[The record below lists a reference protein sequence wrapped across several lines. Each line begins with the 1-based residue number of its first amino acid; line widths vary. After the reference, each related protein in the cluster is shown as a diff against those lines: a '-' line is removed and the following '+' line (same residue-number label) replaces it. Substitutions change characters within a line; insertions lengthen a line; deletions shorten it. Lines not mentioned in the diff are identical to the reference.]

1 MKVRK
6 ITLICMIFLIILSL
20 GVVSADDNVTADV
33 SQNALDDGI
42 IAGGNHSNELIEIED
57 CRIHVPEKYSDA
69 TYWGEDIVD
78 VEDMPDDANGNISIS
93 VDEIERYNRKV
104 IMGPNAISL
113 YDLNLDYGS
122 HNIIIKYDGDGKYA
136 GFIKNFTS
144 ERIYLDVSCPDEFLI
159 SGGDNMLDVTLS
171 KGITGNIKILIDN
184 SSVYNKIYDAKN
196 PPHISLSK
204 YVGVHTY
211 EVRYFNGNQKNL
223 VKKGSFLGSIFN
235 EPYIS
240 DEKIDYGEAAVFEL
254 ELPEGSYGVARVKNK
269 TYSFKS
275 DADEWYTY
283 VRISDLD
290 VGENIVEFTV
300 HHNKKTQTRNCS
312 VFVSPKIILPTAML
326 ANESYS
332 LVFDASKECSG
343 NLILSGMVN
352 GTFKVDKGKATVP
365 ISIQNPGNYTLNVN
379 YEGFSWDYNISVLG
393 QSPSV
398 FIGFTY
404 SDEIYPWNEYYDC
417 DPDHEDFLYYISVF
431 ADPYGLTGNTEV
443 YLDGKLVTTLSGP
456 CYQYHLWPD
465 YHDFGNH
472 TIMVSYLGDNT
483 FKAFNRTYT
492 YSVLPGSCGISD
504 LGEVGVVIPED
515 VSGDLT
521 VKANGKT
528 YTKKVTKDYAQQYF
542 NFQLEN
548 LKKDVNYTVDVSFKA
563 KQAGYSFSKSLNFRL
578 SCPIGGVVDE
588 IIYGWEDSLY
598 FSMPKDIKN
607 KATVTIDGKEYAYT
621 KVAADSD
628 DDYWF
633 DEETEK
639 IAFKVNI
646 ADLKPGEHE
655 VVISYPGDSKYPSNS
670 TKNTVSIN
678 VNSEFDFEPDEMIW
692 LNLPEDA
699 KGNMIIET
707 KANEQ
712 SDYVLLKNISLKEGK
727 ASFKLPVGRY
737 YFRAYYSGDDY
748 QVKEL
753 EYYEVIYPDFGW
765 GYKKM
770 NYGQKMELA
779 NGKLNASL
787 VLCMGDNDYARLP
800 VAWLD
805 MTQNKPVSIDKKL
818 IDEVLT
824 HSMAKCILNQ
834 NYYNDG
840 YYTLDLSIIA
850 KTEVGTFELGSIRVN
865 FAHKITGAKDISMLY
880 TASKTISLNV
890 YGLYGKPVG
899 INQAVKIKIGKNTFT
914 AKTNKY
920 GVAKFKIPK
929 TITPGKY
936 KITVTYKTAKVSKKL
951 TVKQILSIKTVKVKK
966 SAKKLVLTATL
977 KKVNGKYIRGKWIK
991 FKFKGKTYKAKTS
1004 KKGVAKYTIKKS
1016 VLKKLKVGKKV
1027 TYQATYLKTTV
1038 KKTAKVKR

>member
-1 MKVRK
+1 MIKMELNMKLK
-6 ITLICMIFLIILSL
+6 KSFLICMIFLIILSL
-20 GVVSADDNVTADV
+20 GVVSADDNVTAGE
-33 SQNALDDGI
+33 SGNALDDGSI
-42 IAGGNHSNELIEIED
+42 SGGNHSKELIEIED

-78 VEDMPDDANGNISIS
+78 VEDMPDDAKGNISIS
-93 VDEIERYNRKV
+93 VDEIERYNRNV
-104 IMGPNAISL
+104 IRGPNAISL
-113 YDLNLDYGS
+113 YDLNLDYGN

-144 ERIYLDVSCPDEFLI
+144 ERIYLDVSCPE
-159 SGGDNMLDVTLS
+159 GEHTLDVTLS
-171 KGITGNIKILIDN
+171 KGITGNIEILIDN
-184 SSVYNKIYDAKN
+184 SRVYNKIYDAKN
-196 PPHISLSK
+196 PPSISLSK
-204 YVGVHTY
+204 YVGSHTY
-211 EVRYFNGNQKNL
+211 EVRYSNGNQKDL
-223 VKKGSFLGSIFN
+223 VKKGSFDVSIFN

-240 DEKIDYGEAAVFEL
+240 DEKICYGETVEFEL

-269 TYSFKS
+269 TYSFKR
-275 DADEWYTY
+275 DEGEWYTH
-283 VRISDLD
+283 VKISDFD

-300 HHNKKTQTRNCS
+300 HHNKDAQTRNCS
-312 VFVSPKIILPTAML
+312 VFVSPRITLPTAML

-332 LVFDASKECSG
+332 LAFDSSEECSG
-343 NLILSGMVN
+343 DLILSGMVN
-352 GTFKVDKGKATVP
+352 GTFKVEEGKATVP
-365 ISIQNPGNYTLNVN
+365 ISIQNPGNYTLKVN
-379 YEGFSWDYNISVLG
+379 YEDYAWDYNISVLD

-404 SDEIYPWNEYYDC
+404 YDEIYPWYLYYDG

-431 ADPYGLTGNTEV
+431 ADPYDLTGNTEV

-472 TIMVSYLGDNT
+472 TIRVAYLGDNT
-483 FKAFNRTYT
+483 FDPFTRTYS

-504 LGEVGVVIPED
+504 LGEVSVVIPED

-528 YTKKVTKDYAQQYF
+528 YTKKVIEGYDHQYF

-607 KATVTIDGKEYAYT
+607 KATVAIDGKEYACT

-628 DDYWF
+628 DGYWF
-633 DEETEK
+633 DEETE

-646 ADLKPGEHE
+646 ADLKPGNHE

-670 TKNTVSIN
+670 TKSTVSIN
-678 VNSEFDFEPDEMIW
+678 VNSEFNFEPDEMIW

-707 KANEQ
+707 KPNDQ
-712 SDYVLLKNISLKEGK
+712 SDYALLENISLKEGK
-727 ASFKLPVGRY
+727 ASFKLPAGRY
-737 YFRAYYSGDDY
+737 YFKAYYSGNDY
-748 QVKEL
+748 PVKEL

-765 GYKKM
+765 GYEEM
-770 NYGQKMELA
+770 NYGERMELA
-779 NGKLNASL
+779 KGKLNATL

-805 MTQNKPVSIDKKL
+805 MTQNKAVSIDKKL

-850 KTEVGTFELGSIRVN
+850 KSEVGTFGFGSIRVN

-880 TASKTISLNV
+880 TASKTISLKV
-890 YGLYGKPVG
+890 YDIYGKLVG
-899 INQAVKIKIGKNTFT
+899 KNQNVKIKIGKKTFS
-914 AKTNKY
+914 AKTDKN
-920 GVAKFKIPK
+920 GIVKFKIPK

-936 KITVTYKTAKVSKKL
+936 TITATYKTAKVSKKL
-951 TVKQILSIKTVKVKK
+951 TVKQILSIKTAKIKK

-991 FKFKGKTYKAKTS
+991 FKFNGKTYKAKTN

>member
-20 GVVSADDNVTADV
+20 GVVSADDNVTADI

-42 IAGGNHSNELIEIED
+42 IASGNHSKELIEIED
-57 CRIHVPEKYSDA
+57 CSIHVPEKYSDA
-69 TYWGEDIVD
+69 TYLGEDIVD

-93 VDEIERYNRKV
+93 VDEIERYNREV
-104 IMGPNAISL
+104 ISGPNAISL
-113 YDLNLDYGS
+113 YDLNLDYGN

-159 SGGDNMLDVTLS
+159 SGGDNTLEVTLS
-171 KGITGNIKILIDN
+171 KGITGNIRILIDN

-196 PPHISLSK
+196 PPAISLSK
-204 YVGVHTY
+204 YVGFHTY
-211 EVRYFNGNQKNL
+211 EVRYFNGNQKDL
-223 VKKGSFLGSIFN
+223 VKKGSFIGSIFN
-235 EPYIS
+235 EPYTYNEII
-240 DEKIDYGEAAVFEL
+240 EYGEAVEFEL

-269 TYSFKS
+269 TYSFKCGE
-275 DADEWYTY
+275 DEWYTY
-283 VRISDLD
+283 VKISDLD

-300 HHNKKTQTRNCS
+300 NHNKKTQTRNSS
-312 VFVSPKIILPTAML
+312 VFVSPKITLPTAML

-365 ISIQNPGNYTLNVN
+365 ISIQNPGNYTLNVK
-379 YEGFSWDYNISVLG
+379 YEDFARDYNVTVLG

-404 SDEIYPWNEYYDC
+404 YDEIYPWYEYYDG

-431 ADPYGLTGNTEV
+431 ADPYDLTGNTEV
-443 YLDGKLVTTLSGP
+443 YLDGELLTTLSGP
-456 CYQYHLWPD
+456 CYQYHIWPD

-472 TIMVSYLGDNT
+472 TINVSYLGDNT
-483 FKAFNRTYT
+483 FEPFTRTYS
-492 YSVLPGSCGISD
+492 YSVLPYSCGISD
-504 LGEVGVVIPED
+504 LGEVSVVIPEG

-528 YTKKVTKDYAQQYF
+528 YTKKVTKDYAHQYF

-563 KQAGYSFSKSLNFRL
+563 KQAGYSFSKSLNFRM
-578 SCPIGGVVDE
+578 SCPIGGVADE

-607 KATVTIDGKEYAYT
+607 KATVTIDGKGYSCT
-621 KVAADSD
+621 KVAAE
-628 DDYWF
+628 DYWF
-633 DEETEK
+633 DEETE
-639 IAFKVNI
+639 IVFKVNI
-646 ADLKPGEHE
+646 ADLKPGSHE
-655 VVISYPGDSKYPSNS
+655 VIISYPGDSKYPSNS
-670 TKNTVSIN
+670 TKNNVSIM

-692 LNLPEDA
+692 LNLPADA
-699 KGNMIIET
+699 KGNLIIET

-712 SDYVLLKNISLKEGK
+712 SDYALLENISLKEGK
-727 ASFKLPVGRY
+727 ASFKLPAGRY
-737 YFRAYYSGDDY
+737 YFKAYYSGDDY

-770 NYGQKMELA
+770 NYGGKIELA
-779 NGKLNASL
+779 NKLNATL

-805 MTQNKPVSIDKKL
+805 MTQNNAVSIDKKL

-840 YYTLDLSIIA
+840 YYTLDLGIIA
-850 KTEVGTFELGSIRVN
+850 KSDFGTFGFGSIRVN

-880 TASKTISLNV
+880 TASKSISLNV
-890 YGLYGKPVG
+890 YSLYGKLVG
-899 INQAVKIKIGKNTFT
+899 KDQVVKIKIGKKTFT

-920 GVAKFKIPK
+920 GVAKFSIPK

-936 KITVTYKTAKVSKKL
+936 TITVTYKTAKVSKKL

-991 FKFKGKTYKAKTS
+991 FKFNGKTYKAKTS